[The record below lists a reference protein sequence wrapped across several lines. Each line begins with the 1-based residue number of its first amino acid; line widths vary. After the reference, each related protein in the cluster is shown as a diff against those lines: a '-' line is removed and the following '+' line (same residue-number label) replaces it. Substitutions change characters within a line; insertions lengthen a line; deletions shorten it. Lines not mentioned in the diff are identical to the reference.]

1 MRDNEHTIMLTM
13 FVKKLNCEADEVIP
27 VSGYKAPAFRGSAL
41 KLLSVRNLQHPN
53 LVAAYSIYMVF
64 SEYLRN
70 LWTKVFIKVIFQRE
84 PLWRKGYF
92 L

>member
-1 MRDNEHTIMLTM
+1 MRDNEHTMMSAM
-13 FVKKLNCEADEVIP
+13 FVEELNCEADEVIP
-27 VSGYKAPAFRGSAL
+27 VSGYKTPAFRGSAL
-41 KLLSVRNLQHPN
+41 KLLSVRNLQHSN
-53 LVAAYSIYMVF
+53 LMAAYSIYMVL

-84 PLWRKGYF
+84 PLWRNGYF